1 MFDVNTVNRRYFEI
15 NINGEVLN
23 VLPPKV
29 KLLKKLTSSVK
40 NTSDEDI
47 LDSLVDSV
55 KSMLSRN
62 KENINVDDA
71 VEEMDMDQ
79 LMAVMAA
86 YFEWINNVKSS
97 KN

>member
-23 VLPPKV
+23 VLPPKI
-29 KLLKKLTSSVK
+29 KLLKKLTSTMK
-40 NTSDEDI
+40 NSNEDI
-47 LDSLVDSV
+47 LDNLVDSV

-62 KENINVDDA
+62 KENINIDDA
-71 VEEMDMDQ
+71 VEDMDMDQ
-79 LMAVMAA
+79 LMAVMTA